1 MSNGNICRIF
11 PKDTEILGM
20 SYEDWTIKFWQWL
33 YSIPADRNP
42 ALDKTGAHCAV
53 AQFGQPVFNL
63 VFSDGSPGVVRRCTL
78 RVNQHILIPINV
90 VEVSFA
96 EYPGARTEDDLH
108 SIAKWE
114 FDGKCKPF
122 TSLSIDGSDLTSLQ
136 STQAKTPLGDLT
148 NFRVHSRLFD
158 VNFPDDP
165 ICGLPGPSKAVS
177 DGFWVIIEPLPAGV
191 HEIDFGASLENPLT
205 GKLFYTDSV
214 KYVIT
219 VR

>member
-1 MSNGNICRIF
+1 MSNDKIPGIF
-11 PKDTEILGM
+11 PIDTEILGM

-33 YSIPADRNP
+33 TSIPAHRNP

-78 RVNQHILIPINV
+78 RGGQHILIPINV

-96 EYPGARTEDDLH
+96 EYPGARRQDELH
-108 SIAKWE
+108 RIAKWE
-114 FDGKCKPF
+114 FDGKCKPY
-122 TSLSIDGSDLTSLQ
+122 TSLSIDGSDLTRLY
-136 STQAKTPLGDLT
+136 STQAKSPLGDLRK
-148 NFRVHSRLFD
+148 FRVHSRVFD

-165 ICGLPGPSKAVS
+165 IFGRPGPSKAVS
-177 DGFWVIIEPLPAGV
+177 DGFWAIIEPLPVGK
-191 HEIDFGASLENPLT
+191 HDIHFGASLENPLT

-214 KYVIT
+214 KYEIT
-219 VR
+219 VQ